1 MIFYLKGLIGGR
13 VVLSP
18 VPPTP
23 SEDLIQEIEA
33 KHWVAAREQTRVSD
47 SSRLPRDNAPAG
59 WKNLVRGARE

>member
-47 SSRLPRDNAPAG
+47 FELYAHRHGYGYFQGD
-59 WKNLVRGARE
+59 